1 MNEAEVRERVA
12 RLFPFG
18 EHRVRSTRVAVE
30 HELLAA
36 DVCSGAPVPVER
48 VRAVTRRAPYAGYL
62 GFEPGGQV
70 ELSLPPVRGPEE
82 LSRRLRSDL
91 TALRRD
97 CSGVG
102 IRLIAQPVDARS
114 EEEVPLQLVSPRYT
128 TMQRHFDTIGP
139 AGRTMMRRT
148 ASTQV
153 CLDWWPGPAGVEQ
166 WRLLQLTGPFLA
178 AAFARTHEG
187 TSRLAT
193 WLAVDP
199 TRTAFNGRLLH
210 GDDATVAYAA
220 FAMRATV
227 FTAPTDVDQHLS
239 TLFPPVRPRGRYL
252 EVRFPDVQQE
262 DAVASLVTALAT
274 LAYDDH
280 VRSEALR
287 RMAGEQD
294 RLDQHWYDAAHG
306 TGDVAAVGRE
316 LIALTGVRVGDL
328 DGAA

>member
-1 MNEAEVRERVA
+1 MNEVEVRERAA
-12 RLFPFG
+12 RLFPSG
-18 EHRVRSTRVAVE
+18 ERRVRSTRVAVE

-36 DVCSGAPVPVER
+36 DVTSGAPVPVER
-48 VRAVTRRAPYAGYL
+48 VRAVTRRAPYAAYL

-70 ELSLPPVRGPEE
+70 ELSLPTAGCPAD
-82 LSRRLRSDL
+82 LSRHLRADL

-97 CSGVG
+97 CSAAG

-114 EEEVPLQLVSPRYT
+114 EAEVPLQLVSPRYVA
-128 TMQRHFDTIGP
+128 MQRHFDTIGP

-153 CLDWWPGPAGVEQ
+153 CLDWWPGRAGVEQ
-166 WRLLQLTGPFLA
+166 WRLLQLASPFLA
-178 AAFARTHEG
+178 AAFARTFER

-193 WLAVDP
+193 WLEVDP
-199 TRTAFNGRLLH
+199 TRTAFDGRLLH
-210 GDDATVAYAA
+210 GDDPTVAYAN
-220 FAMRATV
+220 FAMGATV
-227 FTAPTDVDQHLS
+227 FTAPTDVDLHLT

-262 DAVASLVTALAT
+262 DAVAPLVAALASLT
-274 LAYDDH
+274 YDDL
-280 VRSEALR
+280 VRSAALR
-287 RMAGEQD
+287 RVAGERD

-306 TGDVAAVGRE
+306 TGDVAEFGRE
-316 LIALTGVRVGDL
+316 LVALTGVRVGSL